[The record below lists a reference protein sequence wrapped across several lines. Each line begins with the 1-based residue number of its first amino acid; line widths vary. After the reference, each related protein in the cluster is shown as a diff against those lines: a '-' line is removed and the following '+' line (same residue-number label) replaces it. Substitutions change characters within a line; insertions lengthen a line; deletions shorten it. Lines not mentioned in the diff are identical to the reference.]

1 MVRSVQQR
9 NAMKKTSSQE
19 SLDSPV
25 RKDEP
30 SLLESMMQ
38 FINESTSLQ
47 INFEDL
53 TGVAR
58 DIPDLRLS
66 PAFRMHMCAFCRV
79 VQPSM
84 PAAHLDCIRN
94 KMAANRL
101 ALKKRCQ
108 FAGQCHLGVT
118 DTVKPLIYC
127 GRVLGVFYYGS
138 FVLKGTEKIGLQKIK
153 RYCARR
159 HLDPET
165 LVKQFKLLPHID
177 EQMMK
182 AAGKRLDLICRMALR
197 LVEVSGIPL
206 DRYRTE
212 MGANFLRMHRDMPLL
227 VIQAMDYVHKNYSE
241 AIRVSD
247 IADQTGCNPD
257 YLSRVF
263 KESVGYGLS
272 EYIMRVR
279 IDHARHLLHVPRYS
293 ISEIGFLVGFQE
305 HSHFGKVFKRF
316 VGETPSRYREILDID
331 DHAVPL
337 SEERFTPELSY
348 YKKR

>member
-1 MVRSVQQR
+1 
-9 NAMKKTSSQE
+9 MKKSSAQKTPE
-19 SLDSPV
+19 SSTQN
-25 RKDEP
+25 EES
-30 SLLESMMQ
+30 SLLESMMR
-38 FINESTSLQ
+38 FITESTQLQ

-66 PAFRMHMCAFCRV
+66 PEFRMHMCAFCRV

-84 PAAHLDCIRN
+84 PEAHLDCIRN
-94 KMAANRL
+94 KMAANRV
-101 ALKKRCQ
+101 AMRRRCQ
-108 FAGQCHLGVT
+108 FCGQCHLGVT
-118 DTVKPLIYC
+118 DTVKPLIYQ
-127 GRVLGVFYYGS
+127 GRILGIFYYGS
-138 FVLKGTEKIGLQKIK
+138 FVLKGTEKKGLQKIK
-153 RYCARR
+153 EYCARR
-159 HLDPET
+159 HMDPDP
-165 LVKQFKLLPHID
+165 LVKQFKALPYID
-177 EQMMK
+177 EKKMK
-182 AAGKRLDLICRMALR
+182 EAEKRLDLICRMSLR

-206 DRYRTE
+206 ERYRTE
-212 MGANFLRMHRDMPLL
+212 MGANFLRMNREMPLL

-241 AIRVSD
+241 AVRIPD
-247 IADQTGCNPD
+247 IAGQIGCHPD

-316 VGETPSRYREILDID
+316 VGETPSRFREQLDLEEPSG
-331 DHAVPL
+331 PL